1 MLYRTDIGGTRP
13 LVQVDAPTFVTPV
26 ADARQESF
34 ERFAH
39 IELGKLTMSEILSR
53 FDDGTFMVKIE
64 NATARMNLPD
74 GAKVGDSLPL
84 TLISRDPR
92 PTFLLGQQSGGAIAT
107 LSTAAR
113 LIGNL
118 LQTAQQ
124 EGAPTSLVGKA
135 ALLPSPAGLQPA
147 PLASTLQ
154 DTLEHS
160 GLFYES
166 HVVQWAHG
174 ERSRAELMRE
184 PQARLDRERPTPLR
198 AADMVAAPSAGKPA
212 ASAPA
217 SASPAT
223 VLATAPAES
232 GHLQIDPLTGVLV
245 KVAPLT
251 AQNMER
257 QPQLELT
264 GEAAH
269 LVSLQL
275 ETLES
280 NRIVWRGDLWPG
292 QPMEWEVSEDK
303 PKGNTEE
310 AEKIWRSVLRLD
322 LPTLG
327 SIHATVQLAGDDVQ
341 LQVRTGSEDAA
352 AALRAHGG
360 ELAAALQA
368 AGTRLNFMGFSVD
381 GTA

>member
-13 LVQVDAPTFVTPV
+13 LFQVDAPTFVTPV

-53 FDDGTFMVKIE
+53 LDDGTFMVKIA
-64 NATARMNLPD
+64 NTAVRMNLPD

-107 LSTAAR
+107 LSSAAK

-118 LQTAQQ
+118 LQAAQQ
-124 EGAPTSLVGKA
+124 EGAPASLVGKT
-135 ALLPSPAGLQPA
+135 ALLPSPAGMQPA
-147 PLASTLQ
+147 PLAGTLQ

-174 ERSRAELMRE
+174 ERSRAELIRE
-184 PQARLDRERPTPLR
+184 PQARFERERSTPLKV
-198 AADMVAAPSAGKPA
+198 ADALSVSSARESVSAAPG
-212 ASAPA
+212 
-217 SASPAT
+217 SASP
-223 VLATAPAES
+223 VTAPAES
-232 GHLQIDPLTGVLV
+232 GHLQIDPLTGALV

-251 AQNMER
+251 AQNTER

-292 QPMEWEVSEDK
+292 QPMEWEVSEDTH
-303 PKGNTEE
+303 KGGTEE

-327 SIHATVQLAGDDVQ
+327 SIHATIQLAGNDVH
-341 LQVRTGSEDAA
+341 LQVRTDSAHA
-352 AALRAHGG
+352 VAALRAHGG

-368 AGTRLNFMGFSVD
+368 AGTHLDFVGFSVD
-381 GTA
+381 GAV